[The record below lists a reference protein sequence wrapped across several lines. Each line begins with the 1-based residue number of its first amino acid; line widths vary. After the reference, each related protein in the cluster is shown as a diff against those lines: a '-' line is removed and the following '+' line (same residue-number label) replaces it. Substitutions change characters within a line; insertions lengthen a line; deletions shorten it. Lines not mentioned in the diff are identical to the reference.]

1 LAWHD
6 HGIVQRREDASMKR
20 FIFAA
25 VVALFVITAAAPVF
39 AQESQ
44 SAAPAATVKALFDQL
59 KITAIAGKDPDE
71 AGRYIAALYVQDTEL
86 LVISAPFAVPAA
98 MDKFIADGNYMDAYQ
113 SLQAVVN
120 HKGHFFVVDMQN
132 DGLKRVNAGDEAF
145 DSTTTDGG
153 ATLQFDGKWD
163 AQKVTEAAYNEKFA
177 KDDAR
182 YAKIL
187 KALATELRKKTTE
200 F

>member
-1 LAWHD
+1 
-6 HGIVQRREDASMKR
+6 
-20 FIFAA
+20 
-25 VVALFVITAAAPVF
+25 
-39 AQESQ
+39 
-44 SAAPAATVKALFDQL
+44 
-59 KITAIAGKDPDE
+59 
-71 AGRYIAALYVQDTEL
+71 
-86 LVISAPFAVPAA
+86 
-98 MDKFIADGNYMDAYQ
+98 MDKFISDGNYMDAYQ
-113 SLQAVVN
+113 SLQSVVN

-132 DGLKRVNAGDEAF
+132 DGLKRVNAADQAF

-153 ATLQFDGKWD
+153 ATIQFDGKWD
-163 AQKVTEAAYNEKFA
+163 AQKLTESAYNEQFA

>member
-1 LAWHD
+1 
-6 HGIVQRREDASMKR
+6 MKR

-25 VVALFVITAAAPVF
+25 LVVLFAIAAAAPVF

-59 KITAIAGKDPDE
+59 KLTAIAGKDPDE
-71 AGRYIAALYVQDTEL
+71 AGNYIAALYVQDTQL
-86 LVISAPFAVPAA
+86 LVISAPYAVPKA
-98 MDKFIADGNYMDAYQ
+98 MDKIIADGNFMDAYQ
-113 SLQAVVN
+113 SLQSVVN

-132 DGLKRVNAGDEAF
+132 DGLKRVNGADEAF
-145 DSTTTDGG
+145 DSATTDGG
-153 ATLQFDGKWD
+153 ATIQFDGKWD
-163 AQKVTEAAYNEKFA
+163 AQKLTEAAYNAQFA